1 MRTRVVL
8 ASITCLAALLATSL
22 YSREAATA
30 EPRLYT
36 LHFIK
41 AEVPSIAGYVA
52 SVTGKVIIVDY
63 RIKDLVTLETKDP
76 VTADGV
82 YDALVRAMTE
92 QGWFVTV
99 RRDGAVVI
107 STRKRTAPGA
117 DAGRFITI

>member
-1 MRTRVVL
+1 MRTRVILV
-8 ASITCLAALLATSL
+8 SVTCLAAMLATSL
-22 YSREAATA
+22 YSSVAATA

-41 AEVPSIAGYVA
+41 ADVRSIADHVA

-63 RIKDLVTLETKDP
+63 RIKDLVTLETKGP

-82 YDALVRAMTE
+82 YDAFVRAMTE

-99 RRDGAVVI
+99 RRDGAVQI
-107 STRKRTAPGA
+107 STRKKTTPGT
-117 DAGRFITI
+117 DGDQFITI